1 MPEGSSQ
8 PGNVAT
14 AIAILR
20 QRFGDRLQTGEAIR
34 RQHANTITWIPN
46 QPPDA
51 VIWVE
56 NQEEVCEVV
65 RVARDSSRAHHPVR
79 RRHLAGGPHQRAH
92 AAASRSTSRA

>member
-56 NQEEVCEVV
+56 NRDEVV
-65 RVARDSSRAHHPVR
+65 RGRAGGARPPRADHPVR
-79 RRHLAGGPHQRAH
+79 RRHLARGPHQRA
-92 AAASRSTSRA
+92 ARAASRSISRA